1 VSCLKSSCPVCCLP
15 VGMCACLSVRLCLS
29 ACLSG
34 CTCLSFY
41 PSVCLSVVSSVCV
54 ILSVCLPACLATVNL
69 LFLHICTDCCACIQV
84 DDPLREVFWSL
95 GCLFGDCEHLHGL
108 APGILPCNADQLL
121 LQQHALQINDPTC
134 DTAGTVLHLA
144 ACVLHLA
151 ACSLACMLG
160 PGPVGCV

>member
-1 VSCLKSSCPVCCLP
+1 MLPACWHVCLP
-15 VGMCACLSVRLCLS
+15 ICPSVPICLSIWLYLSVLLSFCLSVC
-29 ACLSG
+29 
-34 CTCLSFY
+34 SF
-41 PSVCLSVVSSVCV
+41 VCLSV

-121 LQQHALQINDPTC
+121 LQNHALQINYPTC

-144 ACVLHLA
+144 ARVLHLA